1 MFHKK
6 SSGAEFSLMWQ
17 MANEQLVG
25 REPLPSA
32 GSSQAK

>member
-32 GSSQAK
+32 GSS